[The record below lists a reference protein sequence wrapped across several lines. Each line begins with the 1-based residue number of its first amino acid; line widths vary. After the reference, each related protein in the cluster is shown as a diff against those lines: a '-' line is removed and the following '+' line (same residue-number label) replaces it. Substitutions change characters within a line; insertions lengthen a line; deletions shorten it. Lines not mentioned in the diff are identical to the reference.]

1 MKGQFFCCACRY
13 CPRLTEEHNTM
24 ALFTKGIQF
33 SKKETSLSLD
43 RIDTP
48 LPSRVILPLKQSIG
62 EAAQPVVTQGET
74 VTTGQL
80 IATAP
85 TAASLPVY
93 ATLTGTVGDLT
104 EVEDATGIHTPCL
117 IIEGDGT
124 DTWATTPTQEGEDAH
139 TALSSLTPAALIARI
154 HAAGLITNQLAP
166 IPLATDL
173 MPSDQPKT
181 HLIDGRRITQKI
193 DTLLITAFDK
203 EPFLGVNRFL
213 AGQHNDT
220 LADGITA
227 LTMIT
232 GASAVRFVVDTHSG
246 PYPQLEELMAA
257 DETETTTLTA
267 LNGRRYPTGLAIPV
281 IKAALGREVPLPYGH
296 PRDVGVAL
304 YDLATVIAVG
314 YAVNTRL
321 PSVDTQLTV
330 GGGALS
336 RTGIATVRIGTPIRE
351 VIEACGGFQKD
362 PAKLI
367 LGGPMTGMT
376 HYDLDTPITKET
388 EGLFA
393 LTRDEIQLSG
403 DYQQCINC
411 GRCVAVCPV
420 NLLPGVLSL
429 YCVKDKFDMA
439 EADGLFRCIECG
451 CCDYV
456 CPSRRPM
463 VHLFRHAKRQ
473 LMEA

>member
-1 MKGQFFCCACRY
+1 
-13 CPRLTEEHNTM
+13 M
-24 ALFTKGIQF
+24 ALFTKGITF
-33 SKKETSLSLD
+33 SKKQTRRSLD

-48 LPSRVILPLKQSIG
+48 LPSRVILPLKYAIG
-62 EAAQPVVTQGET
+62 EASQPIVAKGDKVKTA
-74 VTTGQL
+74 QL

-85 TAASLPVY
+85 TATSLPLY
-93 ATLTGTVGDLT
+93 ATLTGTVEDLT
-104 EVEDATGIHTPCL
+104 TFEDATGTHTPCL
-117 IIEGDGT
+117 IIEGNGT
-124 DTWATTPTQEGEDAH
+124 DTWAAMPTQESHDKH
-139 TALSSLTPAALIARI
+139 TALSSLSPPALIERI

-166 IPLATDL
+166 VPLTTDL

-193 DTLLITAFDK
+193 DTLLITALDK

-213 AGQHNDT
+213 AGQHNET

-227 LTMIT
+227 LKIIT

-246 PYPQLEELMAA
+246 PYPQLNDLIAA
-257 DETETTTLTA
+257 DETETTTLTS
-267 LNGRRYPTGLAIPV
+267 LNGRRYPMGLAIPV

-304 YDLATVIAVG
+304 YDLATVSAVG
-314 YAVNTRL
+314 YAVNTQL
-321 PSVDTQLTV
+321 PSVDTLITV

-336 RTGIATVRIGTPIRE
+336 RTGIAQVRIGTPIRE
-351 VIEACGGFQKD
+351 VIAACGGFRED

-367 LGGPMTGMT
+367 LGGPMTGMA
-376 HYDLDTPITKET
+376 HYDLDTPITNET
-388 EGLFA
+388 KGLFA
-393 LTRDEIQLSG
+393 LTHDEIQLSG
-403 DYQQCINC
+403 DYRQCINC

-429 YCVKDKFDMA
+429 YCVKDRFDMA

-473 LMEA
+473 VMEA